1 MLKYIKRKIS
11 KNYNEY
17 TDIIKNVKI
26 SKNQKSENFNSN
38 FNNNQNKIEKTYNC
52 IFRSLEDISSKQ
64 KKIEEKI
71 FNLNKKNEIMET
83 EDKSFLKDVISDNS

>member
-17 TDIIKNVKI
+17 TDLIKNVKAPK
-26 SKNQKSENFNSN
+26 SQKIEDFNNS
-38 FNNNQNKIEKTYNC
+38 FYNNQNKIEKTYNC
-52 IFRSLEDISSKQ
+52 IFKSLEDISSKQ

-83 EDKSFLKDVISDNS
+83 EDKSFLKDVISDNK